1 MGTFPN
7 AGFGIN
13 VYPGQLGTR
22 VDWSVSYHP
31 QTSPTP
37 TGFEVLWNGGQAET
51 DMGWIDI
58 AMVGTLADSVCGS
71 PGAVGGPYDRS
82 EQICSSY
89 GDLSR

>member
-1 MGTFPN
+1 MGTHPH
-7 AGFGIN
+7 AGFS
-13 VYPGQLGTR
+13 VTVSPGYLGTR

-58 AMVGTLADSVCGS
+58 PMVSTYTDSVCVS
-71 PGAVGGPYDRS
+71 PGAVGGPYDRN
-82 EQICSSY
+82 QQVCSSY
-89 GDLSR
+89 GDLFR